1 MHRPTPRPM
10 HPARSRRNARRRLLG
25 LAAAATTA
33 ALAGLAGPAQA
44 ADPWPSKPIQ
54 LVVPFPA
61 GGATDVMGRLFAKA
75 LGEKLGQTVVVE
87 NRGGAGTVIGASY
100 AAKAPA
106 DGYTLLISSGTT
118 FTVNPAINPKLP
130 YDPLKSFDPIGLVGR
145 TPLIL
150 LAHPDVKAS
159 SPRTFAALVKPAPG
173 KFSWA
178 SFGQG
183 TTSQFTGELL
193 QRATETQML
202 HVPYKGSAPAMT
214 DLMAGQVQ
222 FSVDTVTAAIPQLK
236 AGKVKA
242 IGVTTAKRTA
252 LLPDVPSFQ
261 EQGFALNA
269 DTWLA
274 FVAPRGVPPAVR
286 ARLEKVLAELVATPE
301 IREKMLANGMEPGFL
316 NGSQLGQLI
325 ETELPVMRAT
335 AARANIRAE

>member
-1 MHRPTPRPM
+1 MSCTMNKSIHAP
-10 HPARSRRNARRRLLG
+10 RRRLALT
-25 LAAAATTA
+25 LAAALLPFGA
-33 ALAGLAGPAQA
+33 AHA
-44 ADPWPSKPIQ
+44 ADDWPTKPLQI
-54 LVVPFPA
+54 VVPFPA

-75 LGEKLGQTVVVE
+75 IGEKLGQTVVVD
-87 NRGGAGTVIGASY
+87 NRAGAGTVIGAAY
-100 AAKAPA
+100 VAKAPA

-118 FTVNPAINPKLP
+118 FTVNPAINAKLP
-130 YDPLKSFDPIGLVGR
+130 YDPVKSFEPVGLVGR

-159 SPRTFAALVKPAPG
+159 SPKTFAALVKASPG
-173 KFSWA
+173 KFTWA

-193 QRATETQML
+193 QRATDTQML

-214 DLMAGQVQ
+214 DLMGGQVQ

-261 EQGFALNA
+261 EQGYALNA

-274 FVAPRGVPPAVR
+274 FVAPRGLPPAVR
-286 ARLEKVLAELVATPE
+286 EKLEKTLAELVATPE

-316 NGSQLGQLI
+316 DGAQLGRLI
-325 ETELPVMRAT
+325 EAELPVMRAT
-335 AARANIRAE
+335 AARANIKAE